1 MKSSMGF
8 DISFGSQSSGLNI
21 GFRNP
26 SGIDANFGSNTHF
39 DVSPTPQQ
47 PMNAGFSSGG
57 QLDTGFNSSSP
68 MTADFG
74 SAGQIYYD
82 TEENWNAQRQL
93 IAKRKAIYVYS
104 NHSYIEDEIGNKT
117 YIPALKIGDGT
128 SYLIDMPFVSDDIRK
143 ELMDHISAD
152 GIHVTERD
160 RWFWN
165 NKVCAYVL
173 RNDPERLILSKDII
187 M

>member
-1 MKSSMGF
+1 MGF

-21 GFRNP
+21 GFHNP
-26 SGIDANFGSNTHF
+26 NGMDANFGSNTPF
-39 DVSPTPQQ
+39 DIDQESQQ
-47 PMNAGFSSGG
+47 NMNAGFNSGG
-57 QLDTGFNSSSP
+57 QLNTGFSSNSP
-68 MTADFG
+68 MNAEFAV
-74 SAGQIYYD
+74 SGQIYYD

-104 NHSYIEDEIGNKT
+104 NHSYIEDSVGNRT
-117 YIPALKIGDGT
+117 YIPAIKVGDGT
-128 SYLIDMPFVSDDIRK
+128 SYLIDMPFVSDDIRRD
-143 ELMDHISAD
+143 LMNHISQD

-165 NKVCAYVL
+165 NKVCAFTFH
-173 RNDPERLILSKDII
+173 NDPERLILSKDII